1 MRLPGPIAVFVTC
14 ALFLSLGVVD
24 VASCQSVLERPPNL
38 SGGWLGARGTLQFNF
53 VHRFGVGDAPLRK
66 VTNSP
71 TFLLAYQLPVPLLI
85 GFNYATS
92 SDVAAAFPNEWEV
105 FARFGSHGNRPN
117 ADLPA
122 ALLAA
127 IVPDRAIQV
136 GYNQAA
142 KSFDAELTFGRPVGR
157 LRLMAVGRFF
167 SNGYESDTTRY
178 AVGGG
183 AVLRLNRW
191 FALAGDATT
200 LIERR
205 PNEELAWG
213 AGLQIAIPYSP
224 HTLSLQVTNTNTAT
238 LQGVSRGLDR
248 MRGGFE
254 FTIPFTLNRYFGR
267 RGKTA
272 ANGGEGAA
280 NVANATKAEMRTMVF
295 GPKRI
300 EISAGGTVTWTNNDP
315 LVHTITADDGSWDS
329 GAIEPGKSWSHTF
342 TQPGEYAFHCT
353 PHPFMKSVVVV
364 RQP

>member
-1 MRLPGPIAVFVTC
+1 MRLPGPIAVFAACVL
-14 ALFLSLGVVD
+14 AASLGITD

-71 TFLLAYQLPVPLLI
+71 TFLLSYQLPVPLLI

-105 FARFGSHGNRPN
+105 FARYGRSGV
-117 ADLPA
+117 
-122 ALLAA
+122 ALQA
-127 IVPDRAIQV
+127 

-142 KSFDAELTFGRPVGR
+142 GSADAELTGVRSVGR
-157 LRLMAVGRFF
+157 LRLMAVGRLL
-167 SNGYESDTTRY
+167 SNGYHSDTTRY

-183 AVLRLNRW
+183 ATLRLHRW
-191 FALAGDATT
+191 VALAGDVTT
-200 LIERR
+200 LIDKRAGEKV
-205 PNEELAWG
+205 AWG
-213 AGLQIAIPYSP
+213 AGLQLAIPYSP

-238 LQGVSRGLDR
+238 LQGASRGIDR
-248 MRGGFE
+248 VRGGFE
-254 FTIPFTLNRYFGR
+254 FTIPFTLSRYFGR

-272 ANGGEGAA
+272 AKNGGGEGAA
-280 NVANATKAEMRTMVF
+280 TGPVASAEIRMMTFNPKPLAIAPGATVR
-295 GPKRI
+295 
-300 EISAGGTVTWTNNDP
+300 WTNNDQ

-329 GAIEPGKSWSHTF
+329 GPIEPGKTWTHTF

-353 PHPFMKSVVVV
+353 PHPFMKAVVVV